1 MAFSEGDTAEGNRYI
16 KKWTSIR
23 KGQSWSDADIIS
35 GLPWIFDMAG
45 MPEKEEYWLRQALSM
60 EPENAAK
67 MNSLAYFLIDKD
79 QNIGEGIDLVNK
91 ALELSPDDYS
101 ALSVKGWGLY
111 KQGKYNEA
119 LDLLQK
125 SWDMRMQNARYDHR
139 AFLHL
144 QAAKKAVGGQR

>member
-23 KGQSWSDADIIS
+23 KGQSWSDTDIIS
-35 GLPWIFDMAG
+35 GLPWIFDMAE
-45 MPEKEEYWLRQALSM
+45 MPEKEEYWLRKALSM

-67 MNSLAYFLIDKD
+67 MISLAYFLIDKD
-79 QNIGEGIDLVNK
+79 QNIGEGIDLINK

-111 KQGKYNEA
+111 KQGKYNVA

-144 QAAKKAVGGQR
+144 QAAKKSVAGQR